1 MNSAGALQAIVNI
14 LSTTNCDQMN
24 QELQT
29 IKMISTIS
37 GYLAIT
43 TICIFIGTIV
53 LLDILDFCIFLIEGK
68 KIKK

>member
-29 IKMISTIS
+29 IK
-37 GYLAIT
+37 
-43 TICIFIGTIV
+43 
-53 LLDILDFCIFLIEGK
+53 
-68 KIKK
+68 

>member
-1 MNSAGALQAIVNI
+1 
-14 LSTTNCDQMN
+14 
-24 QELQT
+24 
-29 IKMISTIS
+29 MISTIS

-68 KIKK
+68 EIKK